1 MVQSI
6 ESMLKKHREHM
17 RPAVAARPEFCGVD
31 GNDVYNPTAPF
42 WYEGKKILCARVEA
56 RDSEDSEAVFFE
68 EV

>member
-1 MVQSI
+1 MCGGIRGNMVQSI

-42 WYEGKKILCARVEA
+42 
-56 RDSEDSEAVFFE
+56 
-68 EV
+68 